1 MENQEQKLPAQIHIH
16 SSGEPETL
24 EKITAE
30 IKEIKVTLELIDEF
44 VQTILK
50 TQDVTTKAI
59 KGIVLEMGE
68 VSNPKTRKTH

>member
-16 SSGEPETL
+16 SSNEPVTL
-24 EKITAE
+24 EQITAE

-59 KGIVLEMGE
+59 KGIVLEMKDG
-68 VSNPKTRKTH
+68 SDSMGTKIH